1 MNSYLLLMMGGTG
14 TRLGENIPKQYIEVE
29 GQPVF
34 SYILAKYDTLDC
46 IKGMIIVSHPDWI
59 DFVQEWADRL
69 KIKKLLKIAP
79 GGATRSNSVLNG
91 LEALRRYAEA
101 EDCVLIHDATHPYVD
116 KKGTEECIQAI
127 AEYGGATLAEYQ
139 YDTVYRLDENDFVE
153 ETLQRRYVVAG
164 ASPEGFNF
172 GKLYSIY
179 KNATQEELERM
190 TSAGAIANANGIR
203 MKAVPANVINLKI
216 TYKNDM
222 IAFNKIVHSYFFE
235 EKQE

>member
-1 MNSYLLLMMGGTG
+1 MDSYLLLMMGGTG

-34 SYILAKYDTLDC
+34 SYILAKYDTLEC
-46 IKGMIIVSHPDWI
+46 IKGMIIVSHQDWI
-59 DFVQEWADRL
+59 GFVQEWADRL
-69 KIKKLLKIAP
+69 QVKKLLAIVP
-79 GGATRSNSVLNG
+79 GGKTRSNSVLNG
-91 LEALRRYAEA
+91 LEALSRFAAE

-127 AEYGGATLAEYQ
+127 EEFGGATLAEYQ
-139 YDTVYRLDENDFVE
+139 YDTVYHLDENDFID
-153 ETLQRRYVVAG
+153 ETLARRYFVAG
-164 ASPEGFNF
+164 ASPEGFRF
-172 GKLYSIY
+172 GKLYHIY
-179 KNATQEELERM
+179 KSATQEELDRM

-235 EKQE
+235 ENQE